1 MEKPLDSPVNPLP
14 PGPGSPPIP
23 PPDPPPQPAI
33 PLLRD
38 VARRVHAR
46 MAASTWE
53 PPTEIKVA
61 MLVRSAIEDV
71 KRSCTEG

>member
-1 MEKPLDSPVNPLP
+1 MTIKPQD
-14 PGPGSPPIP
+14 
-23 PPDPPPQPAI
+23 DPTDPPQPAI

-38 VARRVHAR
+38 VARHVHAR

-71 KRSCTEG
+71 KRSCTEGSQ